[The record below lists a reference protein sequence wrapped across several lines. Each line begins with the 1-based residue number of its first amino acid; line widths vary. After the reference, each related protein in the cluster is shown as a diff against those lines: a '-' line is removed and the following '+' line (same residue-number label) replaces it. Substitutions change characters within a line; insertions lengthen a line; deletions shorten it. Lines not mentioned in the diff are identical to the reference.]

1 MNRIVLTIG
10 LVVGLTTQIAAAAEI
25 VGQQRTI
32 TRTYVS
38 PGASGSISESSRQEG
53 SSGYGGYQVPDS
65 RYNSDSTYQGSGSTQ
80 IRGNVQQSIEY
91 PGVGEF
97 QRQPGNGSVQRE
109 RR

>member
-1 MNRIVLTIG
+1 MHRLVLSVLLVAG
-10 LVVGLTTQIAAAAEI
+10 LSAQVTLAAEI

-53 SSGYGGYQVPDS
+53 SSGYGSYQVPDN
-65 RYNSDSTYQGSGSTQ
+65 RYNSNSTYQGSGSTQ

-97 QRQPGNGSVQRE
+97 QRQPGNGSVHRE

>member
-1 MNRIVLTIG
+1 MLSVF
-10 LVVGLTTQIAAAAEI
+10 LVTGVFAQAALAAEI

-53 SSGYGGYQVPDS
+53 SSGYGGYQVPDN
-65 RYNSDSTYQGSGSTQ
+65 RYNNSTYQGSGSTQ

-97 QRQPGNGSVQRE
+97 QRQPGNGSVHRE